1 MAHVKVLYS
10 EPRAMYHPIAY
21 TFISYNMVKRTV
33 KVRLKDPRGD
43 AKFYSILPK
52 R

>member
-10 EPRAMYHPIAY
+10 EPPTYHPIAY
-21 TFISYNMVKRTV
+21 TFISYNMVAPV

>member
-1 MAHVKVLYS
+1 MSRFFIVNHR
-10 EPRAMYHPIAY
+10 RAMYHPIAY

-33 KVRLKDPRGD
+33 KVRLKDLRGD